1 MPIPE
6 FIVELRRH
14 IGHAPLWL
22 AGVTAVVIRDQR
34 VLLVQRS
41 DNQAWTPVTG
51 IVEPGENPADCA
63 VREVFEETGFH
74 VVPSR
79 LAWVHVTSPMVHA
92 NGDHARYLDHVFR
105 MDWVGGEP
113 FPADDESL
121 DACWFDLAEVPDM
134 SADMGRRIELASGDS
149 TNARTVFD
157 TC

>member
-1 MPIPE
+1 
-6 FIVELRRH
+6 
-14 IGHAPLWL
+14 
-22 AGVTAVVIRDQR
+22 
-34 VLLVQRS
+34 
-41 DNQAWTPVTG
+41 
-51 IVEPGENPADCA
+51 
-63 VREVFEETGFH
+63 
-74 VVPSR
+74 
-79 LAWVHVTSPMVHA
+79 
-92 NGDHARYLDHVFR
+92 